1 MASFFPM
8 QRWSLLALLVL
19 VFSLS
24 GCDNPQRTADTLRN
38 EIAAFKV
45 SPDPKKQAEIEAN
58 FSKLE
63 QQITEVATKDATK
76 ADLLRRQYVN
86 LQAEYQAAK
95 LAKTVNDVKSAVEG
109 IGNVFKEGAKSF
121 GETLKNTGTSN

>member
-1 MASFFPM
+1 M

-19 VFSLS
+19 ALSLT

-38 EIAAFKV
+38 EIAAFKI

-58 FSKLE
+58 FSKLD
-63 QQITEVATKDATK
+63 QQINQLETKDTTK

-95 LAKTVNDVKSAVEG
+95 LAKTVNDVKNAVEG
-109 IGNVFKEGAKSF
+109 IGNAFKEGAKSF
-121 GETLKNTGTSN
+121 GETLKNTGTSD